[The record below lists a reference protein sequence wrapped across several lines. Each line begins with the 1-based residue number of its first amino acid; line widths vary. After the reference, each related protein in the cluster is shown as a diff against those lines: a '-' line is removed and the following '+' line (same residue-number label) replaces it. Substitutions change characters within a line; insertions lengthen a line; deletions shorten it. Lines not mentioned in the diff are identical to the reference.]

1 MRKSVRDCKCGSGE
15 GQGVERVGWPVDS
28 DVIYLVCDQ
37 RSASKVRPDLWL
49 HLVGISWLDQGEM
62 ERGATER

>member
-1 MRKSVRDCKCGSGE
+1 MCEKVSVVVSVDREEVKES
-15 GQGVERVGWPVDS
+15 RVGWPVDS